1 MTTSLPNSGEPSVGS
16 AGPPKSRSHPLVA
29 LALRLRL
36 LTFPVVGVMIG
47 SVLHAHGAGPFAW
60 SALGAYV
67 VLLPLGEYRV
77 AVAAADQRRAEW
89 RNLIVDA
96 LLVGVWSGVMAYQP
110 WPVTALVACY
120 TMINLSVGGL
130 VLAGAGVTAMV
141 AGGVVG
147 GALNGYDWEQSAS
160 LFTTASSTGLLLW
173 FTALFGLQT
182 HLQAKRV
189 IAMKALAE
197 DQSNRIADQSRA
209 LARAREEEREA
220 REVAEEANQAKSI
233 FLANMSHE
241 LRTPLHAIIGY
252 SEVLEEAATVQGNES
267 LRGDLRKIRS
277 AGDHLLGVINSVLDL
292 SKIEARRTE
301 LYIEQFD
308 LGALVEEVAGAIEPL
323 AHKRGNHVDVLGAR
337 EPGIIHA
344 DVTKLR
350 QVLYNLLSN
359 ACKFTQE
366 GTITVACERIAQT
379 DGDAVSVAVR
389 DTGIGM
395 TEQQLGRL
403 FQAFTQA
410 DASTSRRYGGTGLG
424 LVISRKYCRMM
435 GGDISVTSR
444 EGEGST
450 FTITLPARVLEER
463 RARLSDVQWRTQ
475 DVPPAQGQVGEIPEL
490 RIVVIEPDD
499 DVRELLV
506 RQFEQSG
513 CYATA
518 CGTVEEG
525 MRLVRE
531 MRPAAVTI
539 EVAADGGGG
548 WDALETLRADASLAA
563 MKVFA
568 ITADDDR
575 ARGLLAGCD
584 EYMVKPVDREHLLRL
599 VAQLRTG
606 AA

>member
-1 MTTSLPNSGEPSVGS
+1 
-16 AGPPKSRSHPLVA
+16 
-29 LALRLRL
+29 
-36 LTFPVVGVMIG
+36 VVGVMIG
-47 SVLHAHGAGPFAW
+47 SVLYAHRAGPFAW
-60 SALGAYV
+60 SALAAYV
-67 VLLPLGEYRV
+67 VLLPLAEYRM
-77 AVAAADQRRAEW
+77 AAAAADQRRAEW

-110 WPVTALVACY
+110 WPVTVLVACY
-120 TMINLSVGGL
+120 TMINFSVGG
-130 VLAGAGVTAMV
+130 VTLAGAGVTAMMVGGV
-141 AGGVVG
+141 AGG
-147 GALNGYDWEQSAS
+147 ALTGYAWEQSGS
-160 LFTTASSTGLLLW
+160 LVTTASSTGLLLW
-173 FTALFGLQT
+173 FTALFGLQA

-197 DQSNRIADQSRA
+197 EQSDRIADQSRA
-209 LARAREEEREA
+209 LARAREDERRA

-252 SEVLEEAATVQGNES
+252 SEVLEEAAMVQGNES
-267 LRGDLRKIRS
+267 QRGDLHRIRS
-277 AGDHLLGVINSVLDL
+277 AGDHLLNVINSVLDL

-308 LGALVEEVAGAIEPL
+308 LGALVEEVAGAVMPL
-323 AHKRGNHVDVLGAR
+323 ADKGGNRVVVVGAR
-337 EPGIIHA
+337 EPGLIHA

-366 GTITVACERIAQT
+366 GTITVACERT
-379 DGDAVSVAVR
+379 TESDGDAVSVAVR

-395 TEQQLGRL
+395 TAAQLGRL

-435 GGDISVTSR
+435 GGDIAVTSR

-450 FTITLPARVLEER
+450 FTITLPARVPAER
-463 RARLSDVQWRTQ
+463 RARLSDVRWRTQ
-475 DVPPAQGQVGEIPEL
+475 HVPSVQGEVGGTPDL
-490 RIVVIEPDD
+490 RVVVIEPDD

-506 RQFEQSG
+506 RQLEQSG
-513 CYATA
+513 CDATP

-531 MRPAAVTI
+531 MRPVAVTI
-539 EVAADGGGG
+539 ELAADGERG
-548 WDALETLRADASLAA
+548 WDALETLRADTALTS

-575 ARGLLAGCD
+575 ARGLAAGCD
-584 EYMVKPVDREHLLRL
+584 DYMVKPVDRERLLQL
-599 VAQLRTG
+599 VAQLRTCVP
-606 AA
+606 